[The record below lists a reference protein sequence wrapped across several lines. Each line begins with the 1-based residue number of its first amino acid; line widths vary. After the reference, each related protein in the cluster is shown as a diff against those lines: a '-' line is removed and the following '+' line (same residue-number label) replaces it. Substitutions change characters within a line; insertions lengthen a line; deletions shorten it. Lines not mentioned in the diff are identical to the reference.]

1 MLKLSK
7 EAAQIVFNE
16 IAKARGP
23 ADTVSAIIQMC
34 LKAGAVVP
42 GAEAT
47 PEPEP
52 EPTPEPEEVIETKD
66 NASGEGDVASY
77 GD

>member
-1 MLKLSK
+1 MNELSK
-7 EAAQIVFNE
+7 EGAQVVFDE

-23 ADTVSAIIQMC
+23 ADTISAIIQMC
-34 LKAGAVVP
+34 LKAGAVTP
-42 GAEAT
+42 GA
-47 PEPEP
+47 EPEP
-52 EPTPEPEEVIETKD
+52 EPTPEPAEVIEPVD

>member
-42 GAEAT
+42 GAEPT
-47 PEPEP
+47 P